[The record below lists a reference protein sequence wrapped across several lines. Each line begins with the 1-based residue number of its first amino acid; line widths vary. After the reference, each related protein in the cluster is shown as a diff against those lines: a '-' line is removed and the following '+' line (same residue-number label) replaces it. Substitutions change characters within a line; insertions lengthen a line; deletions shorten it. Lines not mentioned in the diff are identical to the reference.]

1 MGGGGGGGKSP
12 SYKSPAP
19 APAPVQEAG
28 VVETGISEAE
38 RKKQNEARRRAQ
50 TATAGQQSTILT
62 GGLGTN
68 TGSAGTGSILGGG

>member
-1 MGGGGGGGKSP
+1 MGGGGGGKGYSAP
-12 SYKSPAP
+12 STP

-50 TATAGQQSTILT
+50 TATVGQQSTILT

-68 TGSAGTGSILGGG
+68 TGSAGTGTILGGGG